1 MNIIISNPVIN
12 LDGGAIL
19 FIGVV
24 FLIVW
29 WIKKHNKKSWV
40 TF

>member
-24 FLIVW
+24 FLIVC
-29 WIKKHNKKSWV
+29 WIKKHN
-40 TF
+40 